1 MAGVDVFFGEA
12 RFVEPKALA
21 VGDARLAF
29 KRALI
34 ATGARPN
41 ASNIP
46 GLEDIGYLTSE
57 TIFDLEAL
65 PERLAIIGGG
75 PLGCEMAQAL
85 CRMGSRVILLQD
97 DPKFLPRE
105 ERDAAE
111 LLSMSLS
118 GDGVE
123 TRLNTTVTA
132 AHMEGGD
139 KLLETINNEIQS
151 SVTVDEVLLSVG
163 RIPNVDGLCVDVAAI
178 QVDASQGVT
187 VDDFLRTSNPNVY
200 AAGDVC
206 MVDKFTNV
214 AEVTGRMAVQN
225 AFAGRRSRQSLL
237 MVPWCTFCDPEIAH
251 IGLHV
256 WDARERGIPVRTI
269 TIMMQDVDRAI
280 VDGQDHGFVKIHLK
294 EGTDQILGSTIV
306 ASRASDMINE
316 ISTIMSAGMGMRDL
330 ANVLHIYPAQSDAI
344 RQAALTYVRD
354 GPRFGGGGIASGSM
368 RSSR

>member
-1 MAGVDVFFGEA
+1 MMSRMRRVRARLAEYHSVDRLRMAGVDVFFGEA
-12 RFVEPKALA
+12 RFVGSKALA

-41 ASNIP
+41 ASSIP

-75 PLGCEMAQAL
+75 PLGCEMAQAF

-97 DPKFLPRE
+97 DPKFDPAKKGMPPSFCPCRC
-105 ERDAAE
+105 R
-111 LLSMSLS
+111 
-118 GDGVE
+118 GHGVE

-151 SVTVDEVLLSVG
+151 SVTVMRSSSASDVYQTWEGCVSTSPPFTWTSRKALPSTISSV
-163 RIPNVDGLCVDVAAI
+163 RQIPMSARPA
-178 QVDASQGVT
+178 
-187 VDDFLRTSNPNVY
+187 TSAWSINS
-200 AAGDVC
+200 
-206 MVDKFTNV
+206 TNV
-214 AEVTGRMAVQN
+214 AEVTGRMAVEN

-237 MVPWCTFCDPEIAH
+237 MVPRCTFCDPEIAH

-256 WDARERGIPVRTI
+256 WDARERGIPCPDDHDHDAGRRPSHRGRT
-269 TIMMQDVDRAI
+269 
-280 VDGQDHGFVKIHLK
+280 
-294 EGTDQILGSTIV
+294 
-306 ASRASDMINE
+306 
-316 ISTIMSAGMGMRDL
+316 
-330 ANVLHIYPAQSDAI
+330 
-344 RQAALTYVRD
+344 
-354 GPRFGGGGIASGSM
+354 
-368 RSSR
+368 RSWLR

>member
-1 MAGVDVFFGEA
+1 MMSRMRRVRARLAEYHSVDRLRMAGVDIFFGEA
-12 RFVEPKALA
+12 RFVGPEASPSATR
-21 VGDARLAF
+21 DWRS
-29 KRALI
+29 REALI

-57 TIFDLEAL
+57 TIFGLEAL

-75 PLGCEMAQAL
+75 PLGCEMAQAF

-111 LLSMSLS
+111 LLSLSLS

-163 RIPNVDGLCVDVAAI
+163 RIPNVEGLCVDVAAI
-178 QVDASQGVT
+178 QVDTSLGVT

-225 AFAGRRSRQSLL
+225 AFPGRRSRQSLL

-256 WDARERGIPVRTI
+256 WERER
-269 TIMMQDVDRAI
+269 
-280 VDGQDHGFVKIHLK
+280 
-294 EGTDQILGSTIV
+294 EGSLSER
-306 ASRASDMINE
+306 SRS
-316 ISTIMSAGMGMRDL
+316 
-330 ANVLHIYPAQSDAI
+330 
-344 RQAALTYVRD
+344 
-354 GPRFGGGGIASGSM
+354 
-368 RSSR
+368 